1 MNYLLKDLGELKAVQ
16 NSIGLYSA
24 DTIKSFLQDIITRK
38 EEELKTLTEQD
49 NKRAEEWRREN
60 G

>member
-1 MNYLLKDLGELKAVQ
+1 MNYLIKDLSELKTVR

-24 DTIKSFLQDIITRK
+24 ETVKSYLQDIIKRK
-38 EEELKTLTEQD
+38 EDELKILTEQD
-49 NKRAEEWRREN
+49 NKRAEDWRKEN